1 MLAGLDVTIMS
12 VHLRTLLQKRG
23 FSLAEAAA
31 LGALIGPAQVT
42 GRIGEMMSGGRY
54 HPFWPLAIATALG
67 AIGMKGN
74 RPDIGSSVFSGT
86 GLSWMLSCPRCGSR
100 KHNSTGL
107 ALRNGGEYPPAT
119 ITRMYGRLAPAA
131 LAMHS
136 GSGPKFPDAFTAMLD
151 EKRVS
156 N

>member
-1 MLAGLDVTIMS
+1 VLAGLDVTIMS

-74 RPDIGSSVFSGT
+74 RPDIGSSVF
-86 GLSWMLSCPRCGSR
+86 R
-100 KHNSTGL
+100 
-107 ALRNGGEYPPAT
+107 
-119 ITRMYGRLAPAA
+119 APA
-131 LAMHS
+131 S
-136 GSGPKFPDAFTAMLD
+136 PGCFPVHVVAAANIILPGWRCETAESTHLPQLP
-151 EKRVS
+151 ECTAG
-156 N
+156 